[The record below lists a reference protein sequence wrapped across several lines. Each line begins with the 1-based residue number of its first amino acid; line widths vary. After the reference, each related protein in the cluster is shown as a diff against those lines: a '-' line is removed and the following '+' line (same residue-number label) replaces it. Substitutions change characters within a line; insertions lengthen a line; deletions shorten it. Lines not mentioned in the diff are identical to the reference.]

1 MYKCTWYCIVLW
13 CIKWYGIVR
22 YVVVSYGM
30 VWYGV
35 TVCHSIPHYTYDRMH
50 SHITHYNIMAWYGVV
65 WYYTI

>member
-1 MYKCTWYCIVLW
+1 MA
-13 CIKWYGIVR
+13 
-22 YVVVSYGM
+22 
-30 VWYGV
+30 WYGV